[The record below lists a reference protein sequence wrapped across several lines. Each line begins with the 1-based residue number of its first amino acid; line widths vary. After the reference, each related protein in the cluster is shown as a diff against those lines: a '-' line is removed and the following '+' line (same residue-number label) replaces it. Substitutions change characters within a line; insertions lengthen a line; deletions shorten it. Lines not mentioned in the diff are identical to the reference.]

1 MPREK
6 FLAIL
11 ALIGAVACWTGNYL
25 FGGVVAHTMDMTSIM
40 YIKWGTSVIPL
51 LILAHFLERPN
62 WKGLLRRWP
71 LLFVLSMLGIACYSF
86 GLFQALRTSSAMN
99 ASLINAFNPVLILL
113 GSSVVLKQKL
123 TVRKVTG
130 IFIALIGVLWVTT
143 SGHLLLVFEQHF
155 KIGDL
160 WMLGVITCWA
170 AYTIIIRMTSEMPPL
185 SSAGLQILIF
195 TVLATPLAIYNG
207 IHLPPAGP
215 AAWSIAYIAIFPS
228 VVAYALW
235 NLGARVIEPAEAGQ
249 YLNLV
254 VPFAAIGTMLM
265 GDGITTA
272 EIVGGALILA
282 GVFLSTDRKVE
293 APVAKATASA

>member
-1 MPREK
+1 MQREK
-6 FLAIL
+6 IL
-11 ALIGAVACWTGNYL
+11 AVLALVGAVACWTGNYL
-25 FGGVVAHTMDMTSIM
+25 FGGVVAHSMDMTSIM

-51 LILAHFLERPN
+51 LIIAHYLERPN
-62 WKGLLRRWP
+62 WMALLRRWR
-71 LLFVLSMLGIACYSF
+71 LLFILSMLGITCYSF

-99 ASLINAFNPVLILL
+99 ASLINAFNPVLILI
-113 GSSVVLKQKL
+113 GSTLVLKQKL
-123 TVRKVTG
+123 SIKKAAG

-143 SGHLLLVFEQHF
+143 GGHLLLVFEQRF

-170 AYTIIIRMTSEMPPL
+170 AYTIIIRLTSEMPPL

-195 TVLATPLAIYNG
+195 TVLATPFAIYNG

-215 AAWSIAYIAIFPS
+215 ATWSIAYIAIFPS

-254 VPFAAIGTMLM
+254 VPFAAVGTLVM
-265 GDGITTA
+265 GNGITTY
-272 EIVGGALILA
+272 EIVGGAFILA
-282 GVFLSTDRKVE
+282 GVFLSTDRKTE
-293 APVAKATASA
+293 TSVAKATASA